1 MKSTLLAWIPM
12 EAVPL
17 LFVTAGIAMVLGLR
31 GVAAGFAATGLVA
44 AVLPVVF
51 GPLFDQLPL
60 WTLYLVM
67 FIMIAGLGF
76 GLAKSIL
83 GGRAWDH
90 MVGILAADVVRWT
103 FLSAF
108 RLLAVVIVVPLQALA
123 RRIRR

>member
-1 MKSTLLAWIPM
+1 MLAWMPI
-12 EAVPL
+12 EAIPL
-17 LFVTAGIAMVLGLR
+17 LFVGAGIAVMLGAR
-31 GVAAGFAATGLVA
+31 GVAAGFAAAGLVA
-44 AVLPVVF
+44 AVLPVVL

-67 FIMIAGLGF
+67 FTMVIGLGL

-103 FLSAF
+103 FLSAT
-108 RLLAVVIVVPLQALA
+108 RLFVGIIVVPLRALVRLF
-123 RRIRR
+123 RR

>member
-1 MKSTLLAWIPM
+1 MRATLLAWMPI
-12 EAVPL
+12 ETIPL
-17 LFVTAGIAMVLGLR
+17 LFVAAGIAVMLGAR
-31 GVAAGFAATGLVA
+31 WVAAGFAAAGVVA
-44 AVLPVVF
+44 AVLPVVL

-67 FIMIAGLGF
+67 FIMVAGLGL

-108 RLLAVVIVVPLQALA
+108 RLLVGIIVLPLRALVHLF
-123 RRIRR
+123 RR